1 MYVTQSQN
9 TVVSQKNDASI
20 SNTIN
25 ASSNSGGNTASR
37 NTGGDSTIDTGNT
50 KTEVR
55 VENSANSNVANV
67 DNCNCDTDALVKI
80 SDNGAD
86 SENKAKLNLDSK
98 TTVAQNNN
106 ADITNKI
113 NADSTS
119 GDNNADRNTGG
130 VTSISTGNAWTGVAV
145 KNEANSNWA
154 NVGGDGDGSSVAVLI
169 NGNGTKSD
177 NNVDLYL
184 DRDMTLQQY
193 NDSDINN
200 WINAGANTGDN
211 KADKNTGGEVSIET
225 GWAKT
230 AVLADTSANFNWADV
245 GCDCLTDV
253 HAKIA
258 GNGYKTDNTIK
269 AKLSDDQNIFQEN
282 SCGERGYE
290 TALWG
295 WDWYG
300 NDDCVT
306 NHLNADSNT
315 GDNRAKEN
323 TDGEYSDPSI
333 STGNSETVAQV
344 KTAGNGNIF
353 GAEPDSDMPD
363 ASFNGV
369 NLNITFSLS
378 DLMAAL
384 GIH

>member
-1 MYVTQSQN
+1 MTFTRKLSAALVSATLLVGSVAPSLVFAEGSTTLEITGNGADSDNHMYVTQSQN

-193 NDSDINN
+193 NDS
-200 WINAGANTGDN
+200 
-211 KADKNTGGEVSIET
+211 
-225 GWAKT
+225 
-230 AVLADTSANFNWADV
+230 
-245 GCDCLTDV
+245 
-253 HAKIA
+253 
-258 GNGYKTDNTIK
+258 
-269 AKLSDDQNIFQEN
+269 
-282 SCGERGYE
+282 
-290 TALWG
+290 
-295 WDWYG
+295 
-300 NDDCVT
+300 
-306 NHLNADSNT
+306 
-315 GDNRAKEN
+315 
-323 TDGEYSDPSI
+323 
-333 STGNSETVAQV
+333 
-344 KTAGNGNIF
+344 
-353 GAEPDSDMPD
+353 
-363 ASFNGV
+363 
-369 NLNITFSLS
+369 
-378 DLMAAL
+378 
-384 GIH
+384 